1 MDTICPACGKGFL
14 ITEYD
19 FNIIEYPNELLQLN
33 CYYSICSNCGSELA
47 SPEQIN
53 FNTLISELGYMIH
66 DNILNINELDEIS
79 KFIVNKCIR
88 IIAKN
93 NIKN

>member
-1 MDTICPACGKGFL
+1 MSDICPACGEGVL
-14 ITEYD
+14 TPQYD
-19 FNIIEYPNELLQLN
+19 FNIIEYPKELLQLN

-79 KFIVNKCIR
+79 KLIVNKCIK

-93 NIKN
+93 